1 MKVLVTGGAGYIGS
15 TLVPLLLSR
24 GHSVTVLDTLEPGI
38 APLLACFR
46 DRRFS
51 LIRADVRDERAV
63 RDAAAGVDAIAHLA
77 AVSGA
82 PACDRDPER
91 AIEVNDRGARI
102 VASAAGRR
110 PIVYASTGSCYGAVP
125 GGRCDETTEPRP
137 ASRYGATK
145 LAGERHV
152 LGMAAGVVLRF
163 ATAYGVS
170 PRMRVDLLV
179 NHFVRVLLARGEISV
194 YEPQARRTFI
204 HVADAARAL
213 FFTLE
218 NAGQMAGEVYNAGS
232 DEQNRTK
239 GEVLGII
246 QARIPGSVVRVD
258 PTGADPDRRDYAVSY
273 GKIRAAGFQTT
284 VSLEEGVDELVRA
297 LRWWQED
304 SP

>member
-15 TLVPLLLSR
+15 TLVPLILAH
-24 GHSVTVLDTLEPGI
+24 GHAVTVFDTLDPGT

-51 LIRADVRDERAV
+51 LIRSDIRDERAV
-63 RDAAAGVDAIAHLA
+63 QDAAADVDAIVHLA
-77 AVSGA
+77 AISGA
-82 PACDRDPER
+82 PACDRDPEL
-91 AIEVNDRGARI
+91 ATEVNDRGTYI
-102 VASAAGRR
+102 VARSAGRR

-125 GGRCDETTEPRP
+125 GGRCDETTRPRP
-137 ASRYGATK
+137 ESRYGTTK
-145 LAGERHV
+145 LAGEQHV
-152 LGMAAGVVLRF
+152 LSMSGGIVLRF

-179 NHFVRVLLARGEISV
+179 NHFVRVLLARGEIALF
-194 YEPQARRTFI
+194 EPHARRTFI

-213 FFTLE
+213 LFSLE
-218 NAGQMAGEVYNAGS
+218 NAVRMAGKVFNAGS

-258 PTGADPDRRDYAVSY
+258 PTGADPDRRDYEVSY
-273 GKIRAAGFQTT
+273 GRIHEEGFQTT
-284 VSLEEGVDELVRA
+284 VSLEEGVDELVHA
-297 LRWWQED
+297 LRWWQEA
-304 SP
+304 PR